1 MTRPRVRS
9 GAVASRRPP
18 GYDEEGAL
26 RKAMDESRREAEQR
40 EASKKGQGDDSPRQE
55 VGSLSSHGSGHTATP
70 CGLSN
75 PGHLCYFNALVQAV
89 SSPSSTLGC
98 TLLELAKLPAERRN
112 ALPATFKMADI
123 ARKVNSPLP
132 APTTPLSIED
142 AVRELLGQTF
152 DSARQHCVYDAFGA
166 LVKRINQESTS
177 AGLQPSPFW
186 RASPS
191 NAKQRRLGFALTGT
205 QFGGSNYGVRGI
217 IVHEGERATSGHYK
231 ALVKA
236 GGGAGGWFCAD
247 DRTVT
252 EVTERYVIAQE
263 DSMFVLQ
270 REGTN
275 AERASSAAVGAFLL
289 GMAPIGAAMQG
300 VDAGGVAAGDARA
313 SGSAG
318 VNTDSDSDRSDG
330 GGVVNDGNGSIGG
343 GSVDSS
349 GGGGDNTDG
358 DSDGMDGDS
367 SGKRRKSCG
376 GGRKKEHGGGC
387 REDSSGNSST
397 GGATSKASSGGSSN
411 SSNGTE
417 KCGTAAAAALPKRR
431 RVDGGSAGGAAKRK
445 KSGGGSGNTTG
456 EEPMSGDDDD
466 DSSGSGSKSRSRSS
480 SSSGGGGSSGGG
492 SAFSPAQAA
501 AMESLKRDAA
511 WFLRIEDREVSPAE
525 RQKARRLLEN
535 PRELHGLRNEALARP
550 RVYRGT
556 RSAEDLDRH
565 QLRDLVGAALLPEN
579 GLSKILGFF
588 HGDLRALERACIE
601 AELQGPVEF
610 SKFLRDR
617 GVDAPVNPNHPAFAG
632 DPTTWTHPILFQ
644 QAMCLQYQKRAF
656 YHEAPPTTTGKSSA
670 AASKVSSFEET
681 VRELASVGGRKA
693 FVYWGRHQSKTIGD
707 PAALESAARG
717 DLELYRE
724 CTNGEAVID
733 AHVGGMMVDILM
745 EAIEIH
751 AEANGGEPTDNDIRR
766 SDELEEA
773 RDQGLSHILEVTGR
787 IGQELRGKHVRTK
800 ADCSAGGKH
809 IRKAVSKVRWR

>member
-191 NAKQRRLGFALTGT
+191 NAKQR
-205 QFGGSNYGVRGI
+205 
-217 IVHEGERATSGHYK
+217 
-231 ALVKA
+231 
-236 GGGAGGWFCAD
+236 
-247 DRTVT
+247 
-252 EVTERYVIAQE
+252 
-263 DSMFVLQ
+263 
-270 REGTN
+270 
-275 AERASSAAVGAFLL
+275 
-289 GMAPIGAAMQG
+289 
-300 VDAGGVAAGDARA
+300 
-313 SGSAG
+313 
-318 VNTDSDSDRSDG
+318 DSDRSDG

-670 AASKVSSFEET
+670 AASKL
-681 VRELASVGGRKA
+681 R
-693 FVYWGRHQSKTIGD
+693 
-707 PAALESAARG
+707 P
-717 DLELYRE
+717 
-724 CTNGEAVID
+724 
-733 AHVGGMMVDILM
+733 
-745 EAIEIH
+745 
-751 AEANGGEPTDNDIRR
+751 
-766 SDELEEA
+766 
-773 RDQGLSHILEVTGR
+773 
-787 IGQELRGKHVRTK
+787 ELRQV
-800 ADCSAGGKH
+800 AGVVERSVARSFLHHFTATPGVGVFRGGD
-809 IRKAVSKVRWR
+809 IAQA